1 MEIKNLKY
9 IFRLKQK
16 KRKKKK
22 KEAVVNTRAIQ
33 ESK

>member
-22 KEAVVNTRAIQ
+22 EAVVNTRAIQ